1 MELIGGH
8 IQANIRLNVRL
19 NIGVCVQMSIIWSI
33 LIIALTEVSDG
44 FLSGIILNKR
54 IALCWLLIIR
64 SLLDAGFDNLLLI
77 SVQT

>member
-8 IQANIRLNVRL
+8 IQANIRLHVRL
-19 NIGVCVQMSIIWSI
+19 NVGVCVQMSIIWSI

-44 FLSGIILNKR
+44 FLSTIILNKR
-54 IALCWLLIIR
+54 IAFSWLLIIR
-64 SLLDAGFDNLLLI
+64 SLLDASFDNLLLV